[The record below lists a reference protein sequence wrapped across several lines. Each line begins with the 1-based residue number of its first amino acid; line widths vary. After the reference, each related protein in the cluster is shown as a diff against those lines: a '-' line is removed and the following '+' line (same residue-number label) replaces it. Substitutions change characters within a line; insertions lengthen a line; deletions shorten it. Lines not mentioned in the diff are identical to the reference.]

1 MFKPLG
7 RKRRNRLKL
16 KSNKTSLVNNGTAK
30 AFREYWKGERDNV
43 DEFEFHRSS
52 VFFFGFWVFFF
63 RINVSVD
70 RPRLN
75 KTFIG
80 FVIE

>member
-16 KSNKTSLVNNGTAK
+16 KSIKTSLVNNGTAK
-30 AFREYWKGERDNV
+30 TFTGYLKGERDNF

-52 VFFFGFWVFFF
+52 FVVFVSVFFFG
-63 RINVSVD
+63 
-70 RPRLN
+70 
-75 KTFIG
+75 
-80 FVIE
+80 E

>member
-30 AFREYWKGERDNV
+30 AFRESWKGERDNF

-52 VFFFGFWVFFF
+52 FLKIKFLSHLTDPG
-63 RINVSVD
+63 
-70 RPRLN
+70 
-75 KTFIG
+75 
-80 FVIE
+80 

>member
-1 MFKPLG
+1 MIKPLG

-16 KSNKTSLVNNGTAK
+16 KSNKTPLVNNGTAK
-30 AFREYWKGERDNV
+30 TFREYLKGERNNV

-52 VFFFGFWVFFF
+52 GFWGFFF

-70 RPRLN
+70 RPRVN

>member
-43 DEFEFHRSS
+43 DEFKFHRSS
-52 VFFFGFWVFFF
+52 VLFFWFF
-63 RINVSVD
+63 V
-70 RPRLN
+70 
-75 KTFIG
+75 
-80 FVIE
+80 E